1 MDHASE
7 GFERIAVAIL
17 EMQQRT
23 EVLLAENRHLQ
34 AELAALRQG
43 AGDHGRRLRDACIR
57 WSPGWATPN
66 DPLYPP
72 R

>member
-1 MDHASE
+1 MEHGSE
-7 GFERIAVAIL
+7 GFERIAVAIM

-23 EVLLAENRHLQ
+23 EVLLAENRHLL

-43 AGDHGRRLRDACIR
+43 VGIMVTIEGSLYPLGSGQAQIL
-57 WSPGWATPN
+57 